1 MGERHAR
8 FTAPGWLVAG
18 AAPIVI
24 LAAAVAIGGLLFFA
38 PRGQAVELGAL
49 LLAAGIAFA
58 VALRQAPLAPI
69 TPLPRW
75 AEYGGLALV
84 VLVALFFRI
93 NQLVVAPEGVWFDEA
108 QNGLV
113 AQRILDDPTYR
124 PVFVA
129 DLTQLPALMFYLQ
142 ALSIW
147 LFGPNIL
154 ALRLVSTVLGLAA
167 VVGVYALGRLLYGAP
182 VAIVAG
188 LLLAVERW
196 HVNFSRFA
204 MSAILVPALTLG
216 AVYFAMRGLRSGRWR
231 DLAIAGALL
240 GLGAYSYPA
249 FYVVPLVVGLPLL
262 VACAAGPR
270 RFIKQQWRGLA
281 ALVVVALVVAA
292 PLIRFSLQEAGA
304 ATQRMSTASILT
316 GKTPEE
322 AREALLE
329 NVRRHLLMFHVRGDP
344 NGRHNLPG
352 APMLDPVTGALF
364 ALGLVFA
371 VSRARRPEYALLV
384 GWLLLAL
391 LPPVLSLD
399 FEAPQAY
406 RGIGVTPV
414 AALLAALG
422 AGWLFSRAW
431 EGRRRWTVGL
441 AALPALALGGAV
453 VLNYDTYFNKQL
465 SDFAAWAAYSTP
477 ETLMARTI
485 LTLPPETR
493 VYVSEFSTGQPT
505 MRFLV
510 GDRRGMLPFD
520 AQKHLPVRDDQPTV
534 LLLNP
539 DLDRQRDRIR
549 ELYPDAL
556 VTERTGPSGG
566 PSILTVVNLSRD
578 QIVALQGVQ
587 AAYYPGRLSEPPGE
601 PAVSRQEQRLEVA
614 WEGGAPLAAPFTA
627 VWRGT
632 LIAPAYGK
640 YRFKLEGPADSVLTL
655 DEAEIVRA
663 GPNGAEVTLPQ
674 GNHSLKLLAAF
685 ATVEPVR
692 LHWLP
697 PGERAWQPVPPDALF
712 VEPVTSA
719 GLLGNYFPNKDWRGQ
734 PTLARID
741 PTIHFRFHN
750 TPLPRPWSVEWTG
763 RILIPTAGVYR
774 FATQSIDHSWL
785 YIDDQLVVDNSKV
798 KDKLEEAPIT
808 LTAGLHAIRVR
819 FVDQTNFTHIE
830 VYWQPPGGGREI
842 IPSRRLTP
850 TLIGEPRMLPPPV
863 TAAAAP
869 TAPAAPAA
877 SAAGNA
883 KRISP
888 TVTAIA
894 TAERLA
900 SGSPPEPRG
909 AAVDAAGNVYVVD
922 TANRVVHK
930 LDPSGATLLT
940 LGPGEGEAAFAE
952 PVAAAID
959 AATGDLVVLDSRLG
973 WLHRF
978 DASGKPLGRVAGPQA
993 RFFQPRGFDI
1003 APDGAIYLADTG
1015 GARVLRLN
1023 AQGDV
1028 EGQIGEKGQGAGQ
1041 ILEPTD
1047 VAVDGQG
1054 NIFVADVAN
1063 RKVVAFGADGTMRAE
1078 WAIPE
1083 ANSVVGPH
1091 LAPDGRGGVYVSDPA
1106 TGVVRAYGPSGDLLA
1121 ETGPL
1126 EADGLAAPRPLGVEL
1141 AAPGVLIVTDVESR
1155 RVLRLQLP

>member
-1 MGERHAR
+1 MGERYAR
-8 FTAPGWLVAG
+8 FKAPGWLVAG
-18 AAPIVI
+18 SAPIAI
-24 LAAAVAIGGLLFFA
+24 LAAAVAIGGLVYFA

-49 LLAAGIAFA
+49 LLAAGVAFA
-58 VALRQAPLAPI
+58 AALRQAPLAPI

-75 AEYGGLALV
+75 AEYSGLALV
-84 VLVALFFRI
+84 VLVAIFFRI
-93 NQLVVAPEGVWFDEA
+93 NLLVVAPEGIWFDEA

-113 AQRILDDPTYR
+113 AQRILDDPTFR
-124 PVFVA
+124 PIFVA
-129 DLTQLPALMFYLQ
+129 DLTQLPALLFYLQ

-147 LFGPNIL
+147 LFGPNIT

-182 VAIVAG
+182 VAIAAG

-204 MSAILVPALTLG
+204 MSGILVPALTLG
-216 AVYFAMRGLRSGRWR
+216 SVYFAMRGLRTGRWR
-231 DLAIAGALL
+231 DLAVAGAFL
-240 GLGAYSYPA
+240 GLGVYSYPA
-249 FYVVPLVVGLPLL
+249 FYVAPLVVGLPLL
-262 VACAAGPR
+262 VACAAEPR
-270 RFIKQQWRGLA
+270 RFLQRQWRGLA
-281 ALVVVALVVAA
+281 ALVVVMLVIAA
-292 PLIRFSLQEAGA
+292 PLIRFNVQEAGA
-304 ATQRMSTASILT
+304 ATQRMATTSVLT
-316 GKTPEE
+316 GKSPEE
-322 AREALLE
+322 ARAALEE

-391 LPPVLSLD
+391 LPALLSLD

-414 AALLAALG
+414 VALLAALG

-431 EGRRRWTVGL
+431 EGRRRWTAGL
-441 AALPALALGGAV
+441 AALPALALGAAV
-453 VLNYDTYFNKQL
+453 VMNFDAYFNKQL
-465 SDFAAWAAYSTP
+465 TDFSAWVSYSTP

-485 LTLPPETR
+485 LTLPPGTR
-493 VYVSEFSTGQPT
+493 VFVSEYSIGQPT
-505 MRFLV
+505 MRFLL
-510 GDRRGMLPFD
+510 GDRPAMLPFD
-520 AQKHLPVRDDQPTV
+520 AQKHLPLRGNQPTA

-539 DLDRQRDRIR
+539 DLDRQQDRIR
-549 ELYPDAL
+549 ELYPNAL
-556 VTERTGPSGG
+556 VTERTGPTGG
-566 PSILTVVNLSRD
+566 PSILTTVRLSRD

-587 AAYYPGRLSEPPGE
+587 AAYYPGRLSEARGA
-601 PAVSRQEQRLEVA
+601 PAVSRHEPRLDVT
-614 WEGGAPLAAPFTA
+614 WEGGTPLAPPFTA

-632 LIAPAYGK
+632 LIAPTYGT

-655 DEAEIVRA
+655 GETEIVGA

-674 GNHSLKLLAAF
+674 GNHSLTLLAAF
-685 ATVEPVR
+685 TTVEPIR
-692 LHWLP
+692 LRWLP
-697 PGERAWQPVPPDALF
+697 PGERAWQPAPADALF
-712 VEPVTSA
+712 VEPVASA
-719 GLLGNYFPNKDWRGQ
+719 GLLGNYYQNKDWSGQ
-734 PTLARID
+734 PALARID
-741 PTIHFRFHN
+741 PTINFRYHN

-819 FVDQTNFTHIE
+819 FFDQTSFTHIS
-830 VYWQPPGGGREI
+830 VYWQPPGAGREI

-863 TAAAAP
+863 TTAAP
-869 TAPAAPAA
+869 PAAPAAPATS
-877 SAAGNA
+877 SAQRVN
-883 KRISP
+883 P
-888 TVTAIA
+888 TVTTIA

-900 SGSPPEPRG
+900 RGSPPEPRG

-922 TANRVVHK
+922 TANRLVHK
-930 LDPSGATLLT
+930 VNPSGALLWT
-940 LGPGEGEAAFAE
+940 IGPGEGEAAFAE
-952 PVAAAID
+952 PVAAAVD
-959 AATGDLVVLDSRLG
+959 PKTGDIVILDSKLS

-978 DASGKPLGRVAGPQA
+978 DSAGKPLGRVGGPQM

-1003 APDGAIYLADTG
+1003 APDGSIYLADTG
-1015 GARVLRLN
+1015 GARVARLN
-1023 AQGDV
+1023 ARGEI
-1028 EGQIGEKGQGAGQ
+1028 EGQIGAKGTGSGQ
-1041 ILEPTD
+1041 IQEPTD
-1047 VAVDGQG
+1047 VAVDRQG
-1054 NIFVADVAN
+1054 NVFVADVAN
-1063 RKVVAFGADGTMRAE
+1063 RKVIVFGPDGAMRAE
-1078 WAIPE
+1078 WPIGE
-1083 ANSVVGPH
+1083 ATSVVGPH
-1091 LAPDGRGGVYVSDPA
+1091 LAPDGQGGVYVSDPA
-1106 TGVVRAYGPSGDLLA
+1106 TGVVRAYGPRGELLA
-1121 ETGPL
+1121 ETGAL
-1126 EADGLAAPRPLGVEL
+1126 EADGVPAPRPVGIKL
-1141 AAPGVLIVTDVESR
+1141 AGPGLLIVTDVESR